1 MNSKPLKIA
10 IATVT
15 LSDGGAE
22 RCAALLSNFFVA
34 KGIEVHHLVFAGKV
48 VYEHSGTLVHFE
60 KLKDGSNSIWSRW
73 KRFWAIRNYCK
84 QEQFDFILDFR
95 TKERFWQEVLLHHLV
110 YSNLIQTI
118 HSIRID
124 SYIPKSRWK
133 AWLLYRNVKAMIAVS
148 DSILTKVENQYYN
161 KHLFTIYNPID
172 LDYFETKA
180 KESVPFEHAYIVAAG
195 SMNQS
200 IKQFDRLIEIY
211 SKSAL
216 PKQNIHLVILGEGD
230 LKTSYIQLAHSLFL
244 NDKIH
249 FLGHVN
255 NPFSYFKN
263 ALFGVSTSKYEGLP
277 MVLLE
282 TLACGTPVVSWNY
295 ESGPSEI
302 IQDQHNGLL
311 VLNQDTNAMVEA
323 FHAMIEDKE
332 LYLQCKSN
340 SKTSIRDFS
349 IDKIGAIWMKLF
361 EKLQKQH
368 EN

>member
-1 MNSKPLKIA
+1 MNQKPLKIA

-34 KGIEVHHLVFAGKV
+34 NGIEVHHLVFAGKV
-48 VYEHSGTLVHFE
+48 VYEYSGILVHFE
-60 KLKDGSNSIWSRW
+60 ELKDESNSIWSRW
-73 KRFWAIRNYCK
+73 KRFLAIRNYCK

-110 YSNLIQTI
+110 YDHLIQTI
-118 HSIRID
+118 HSIKID

-133 AWLLYRNVKAMIAVS
+133 AWLLYHKAKAMITVS
-148 DSILTKVENQYYN
+148 DTILAKVENDYYS
-161 KHLFTIYNPID
+161 KKLFSIYNPID

-180 KESVPFEHAYIVAAG
+180 KESVPFQHQFIVAAG
-195 SMNQS
+195 SMNQN
-200 IKQFDRLIEIY
+200 IKQFDKLIEIY
-211 SKSAL
+211 SKSNL
-216 PKQNIHLVILGEGD
+216 PKQNIHLVILGEGT
-230 LKTSYIQLAHSLFL
+230 LKPKFIQLAQQLFL

-249 FLGHVN
+249 FLGNVE
-255 NPFSYFKN
+255 NPFVYYKN
-263 ALFGVSTSKYEGLP
+263 AIFGVSTSKYEGLP

-349 IDKIGAIWMKLF
+349 IDTIGAIWMKLF
-361 EKLQKQH
+361 EKLQSKGS
-368 EN
+368 